1 MFGSKVT
8 PALPVS
14 EEGSEFAVSNPDE
27 DVLIEREAVHEY
39 FNQNGSDSAVAV
51 KDVGKIYK
59 ASQSMKK
66 MKGCCKRG
74 KESTEQKSKLA
85 VKSVSFGVPNGQV
98 FGLLGPNGA
107 GKTTT
112 MKMITAE
119 ENPSRGQIKI
129 GPHQIKSNDSEGF
142 EYLGYCPQVRH

>member
-27 DVLIEREAVHEY
+27 DVLIEKEAVHEY

-66 MKGCCKRG
+66 MK
-74 KESTEQKSKLA
+74 
-85 VKSVSFGVPNGQV
+85 
-98 FGLLGPNGA
+98 
-107 GKTTT
+107 
-112 MKMITAE
+112 
-119 ENPSRGQIKI
+119 
-129 GPHQIKSNDSEGF
+129 
-142 EYLGYCPQVRH
+142 